1 MAAIFLFIYFAIQST
16 LKFEIMK
23 NKRLLIMFLG
33 ITGILLIP
41 AIAMLFTNEVNWSIE
56 DFAVMGTL
64 LLTVVLVTE
73 FVLRKI
79 SNKKYQIA
87 IITLLIIL
95 FLLLWVELAVGVF
108 NSPIAG
114 S

>member
-1 MAAIFLFIYFAIQST
+1 
-16 LKFEIMK
+16 MK
-23 NKRLLIMFLG
+23 NKRLLIMLLG

-41 AIAMLFTNEVNWSIE
+41 AIAMLFTNEVNWSIG
-56 DFAVMGTL
+56 DFVVMGTL
-64 LLTVVLVTE
+64 LLTVVLATE
-73 FVLRKI
+73 FILRKI
-79 SNKKYQIA
+79 SDKKYRIA

-95 FLLLWVELAVGVF
+95 FLLLWVELAVGLF

>member
-1 MAAIFLFIYFAIQST
+1 ML
-16 LKFEIMK
+16 
-23 NKRLLIMFLG
+23 LG

-41 AIAMLFTNEVNWSIE
+41 AIAMLFTNEVNWSIG
-56 DFAVMGTL
+56 DFVVMGTL
-64 LLTVVLVTE
+64 LLTVVLATE
-73 FVLRKI
+73 FILRKI
-79 SNKKYQIA
+79 SDKKYRIA

-95 FLLLWVELAVGVF
+95 FLLLWVELAVGLF